1 VSNRI
6 LLVED
11 EANILEAIGF
21 ILSRDGWEVLG
32 HGKGETA
39 LAEIARVE
47 PDILVL
53 DVMLPGRSGSTS
65 CASLRDEP
73 AKAALAGADADRQG
87 AGARPGTGDGAG
99 RERLPDQALSPTTNW
114 WPRCGRWPTGT
125 RRRAPHAAAGHDR
138 PGGA

>member
-1 VSNRI
+1 VGQRI

-39 LAEIARVE
+39 LAEIERVA

-53 DVMLPGRSGSTS
+53 DVMLPGRSGFDILRELRGQPET
-65 CASLRDEP
+65 ASLPVLLLTAKGQARDREQ
-73 AKAALAGADADRQG
+73 AMALGANAFLTKPFSNDELVATVRSLANG
-87 AGARPGTGDGAG
+87 SA
-99 RERLPDQALSPTTNW
+99 
-114 WPRCGRWPTGT
+114 PR
-125 RRRAPHAAAGHDR
+125 AAAGDDR
-138 PGGA
+138 RGGA

>member
-39 LAEIARVE
+39 LAEIARVA

-65 CASLRDEP
+65 CATCATSP
-73 AKAALAGADADRQG
+73 
-87 AGARPGTGDGAG
+87 RP
-99 RERLPDQALSPTTNW
+99 RRF
-114 WPRCGRWPTGT
+114 RCCF
-125 RRRAPHAAAGHDR
+125 
-138 PGGA
+138 

>member
-1 VSNRI
+1 VANRI

-39 LAEIARVE
+39 LSEIERVA

-53 DVMLPGRSGSTS
+53 DVMLPGRSGFDI
-65 CASLRDEP
+65 LRDLRAQP
-73 AKAALAGADADRQG
+73 ATEALPVLLLTAKGQTRDREQAMALGANAFLTKAFLERRTCGHRTG
-87 AGARPGTGDGAG
+87 AG
-99 RERLPDQALSPTTNW
+99 
-114 WPRCGRWPTGT
+114 
-125 RRRAPHAAAGHDR
+125 
-138 PGGA
+138 